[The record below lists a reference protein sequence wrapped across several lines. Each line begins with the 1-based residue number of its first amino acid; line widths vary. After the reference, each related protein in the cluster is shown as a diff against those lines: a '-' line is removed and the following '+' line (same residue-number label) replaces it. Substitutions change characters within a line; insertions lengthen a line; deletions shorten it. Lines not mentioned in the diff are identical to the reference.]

1 MDHRIGPQPFTAFLR
16 AKRDDARISASLEG
30 FRIEGR

>member
-1 MDHRIGPQPFTAFLR
+1 MDHRIGAQPFTAFPR
-16 AKRDDARISASLEG
+16 AKRDDAPISASLEG